1 MPGYTCKIVI
11 EDTHPPV
18 WRRVIIPDQITFFE
32 LHKIIQILFDW
43 DDAHLHGFHIPS
55 DDIVIDDEGGF
66 DPWGNH
72 YNDFDTNIDFF
83 FKNYKWIRYI
93 YDFGDDWRHKINIE
107 KYESDYEER
116 SPKLVKYKGDNFMED
131 SGGVWNWEMNEEV
144 SPFDREFVESQFRQM
159 VFQSINKK
167 MRSKY
172 STNRIR

>member
-72 YNDFDTNIDFF
+72 YNDFDTNIVIPTAGRRPC
-83 FKNYKWIRYI
+83 W
-93 YDFGDDWRHKINIE
+93 
-107 KYESDYEER
+107 
-116 SPKLVKYKGDNFMED
+116 VMEPNRAT
-131 SGGVWNWEMNEEV
+131 ST
-144 SPFDREFVESQFRQM
+144 PCRQL
-159 VFQSINKK
+159 QIPAS
-167 MRSKY
+167 
-172 STNRIR
+172 

>member
-43 DDAHLHGFHIPS
+43 DDVHLHGFHIPS
-55 DDIVIDDEGGF
+55 DDIVIDDEGEF
-66 DPWGNH
+66 DLWGNH

-93 YDFGDDWRHKINIE
+93 YDFGDEWRFQCRVMQELEE
-107 KYESDYEER
+107 KTRNSRVIKSVGDSPAQYPGWDDEE
-116 SPKLVKYKGDNFMED
+116 M
-131 SGGVWNWEMNEEV
+131 
-144 SPFDREFVESQFRQM
+144 
-159 VFQSINKK
+159 
-167 MRSKY
+167 
-172 STNRIR
+172 

>member
-18 WRRVIIPDQITFFE
+18 WRRVIVPDQITFFE

-83 FKNYKWIRYI
+83 FL
-93 YDFGDDWRHKINIE
+93 KITNGSATSMILE
-107 KYESDYEER
+107 MIGVTR
-116 SPKLVKYKGDNFMED
+116 S
-131 SGGVWNWEMNEEV
+131 
-144 SPFDREFVESQFRQM
+144 
-159 VFQSINKK
+159 I
-167 MRSKY
+167 
-172 STNRIR
+172 

>member
-1 MPGYTCKIVI
+1 MQNCN
-11 EDTHPPV
+11 
-18 WRRVIIPDQITFFE
+18 RRYAPASMEKSYRTRSDHFFE

-116 SPKLVKYKGDNFMED
+116 SPKLVK
-131 SGGVWNWEMNEEV
+131 
-144 SPFDREFVESQFRQM
+144 
-159 VFQSINKK
+159 I
-167 MRSKY
+167 
-172 STNRIR
+172 

>member
-43 DDAHLHGFHIPS
+43 DDVHLHGFHIPS

-66 DPWGNH
+66 DLWGNH

-83 FKNYKWIRYI
+83 FKNYKWILLHHMI
-93 YDFGDDWRHKINIE
+93 
-107 KYESDYEER
+107 
-116 SPKLVKYKGDNFMED
+116 L
-131 SGGVWNWEMNEEV
+131 EMNGV
-144 SPFDREFVESQFRQM
+144 TR
-159 VFQSINKK
+159 SI
-167 MRSKY
+167 
-172 STNRIR
+172 